1 MHTKA
6 PALVA
11 VVIVFIL
18 QTCALGA
25 PQSEFYGRVIGVAD
39 GDTIT
44 VLHDGRADKVRLT
57 GIDAPE
63 SHQSFGNKAKQF
75 TAKKCFGK
83 DVLIKAAGA
92 DRYGRTL
99 GEVILTDGTS
109 VNQLLLKEGYAWTYR
124 KYTNDPVLYLLE
136 ANARKKHSGLW
147 ADAMPVAPWD
157 FRRGVTDTALG
168 KLPVVKLR
176 KAKPKK
182 VKEPIG

>member
-1 MHTKA
+1 
-6 PALVA
+6 
-11 VVIVFIL
+11 
-18 QTCALGA
+18 
-25 PQSEFYGRVIGVAD
+25 
-39 GDTIT
+39 
-44 VLHDGRADKVRLT
+44 
-57 GIDAPE
+57 
-63 SHQSFGNKAKQF
+63 
-75 TAKKCFGK
+75 
-83 DVLIKAAGA
+83 
-92 DRYGRTL
+92 
-99 GEVILTDGTS
+99 